1 MAALG
6 GAALL
11 AMSLFCGLACI
22 VPAAAG
28 LIACGI
34 YRRKKGR
41 KTHIAV
47 RIPPWA
53 LSSAR
58 WYPLYVS
65 HSRKQDKIK
74 ADTLNGSR

>member
-41 KTHIAV
+41 KAHIAV
-47 RIPPWA
+47 RILLWA
-53 LSSAR
+53 LMVIGAAAAAVPSM
-58 WYPLYVS
+58 YLYLILANWQ
-65 HSRKQDKIK
+65 R
-74 ADTLNGSR
+74 T